1 LNIYI
6 NEGKLSASN
15 PNLKATATTFQEF
28 AGWDKLECISC
39 HTALVWLGL
48 ETRFVSIYSH
58 GSYTHSLSGEN
69 LGDSCLIIRIVA
81 YKKRNQIMACFVQAE
96 RLPLHLF
103 HNKCF
108 RGFDFIHGY

>member
-1 LNIYI
+1 MCFNLNIHI
-6 NEGKLSASN
+6 NEEKLPASN
-15 PNLKATATTFQEF
+15 PNLKATATTFQLF
-28 AGWDKLECISC
+28 AGWDKLECIS

-58 GSYTHSLSGEN
+58 GSYTHSLSVEN

-81 YKKRNQIMACFVQAE
+81 YKKNQIMACFVQAE

-103 HNKCF
+103 HNKC
-108 RGFDFIHGY
+108 